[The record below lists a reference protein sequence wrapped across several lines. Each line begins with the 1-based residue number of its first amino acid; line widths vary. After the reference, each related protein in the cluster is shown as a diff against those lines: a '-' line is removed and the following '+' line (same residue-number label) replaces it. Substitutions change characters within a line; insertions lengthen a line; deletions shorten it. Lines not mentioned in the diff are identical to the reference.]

1 MLYYDKRIVSNSIV
15 INRGFLDIVE
25 IQDIGKFLK
34 NPLLYVLIGLFTL
47 LFIKKH
53 RIKITIMLL
62 IYFYFISV
70 TFTGYAFSKLWRID
84 DTFNNK
90 KVYDAVIVLSG
101 VSNAEW
107 CIDRK
112 GLPYITDDFFA
123 ATENSDR
130 LLAGVYFVK
139 TGHAK
144 LLLIGDW
151 VYETYSEGKHVRKL
165 LADLGL
171 RNEQVHIYGQIKRT
185 LDEIK
190 GVKKYL
196 AKNKVKEI
204 LLVTSEMHMR
214 RALAMF
220 KRQGLHPDVFSVNRE
235 REFDWE
241 SFIPTID
248 GVIKTDG
255 CFYEA
260 IAYGGYF
267 LKGDI

>member
-1 MLYYDKRIVSNSIV
+1 M
-15 INRGFLDIVE
+15 E

-34 NPLLYVLIGLFTL
+34 NPLLYVLIGMFTQ

-53 RIKITIMLL
+53 RVKITIVILV
-62 IYFYFISV
+62 YFYLISI
-70 TFTGYAFSKLWRID
+70 TFTGYAFSKLWKIE
-84 DTFNNK
+84 DTCNNK

-107 CIDRK
+107 YIDRK
-112 GLPYITDDFFA
+112 ALPYITDDFFA
-123 ATENSDR
+123 STENSDR
-130 LLAGVYFVK
+130 LLAGAYFVK

-151 VYETYSEGKHVRKL
+151 VYETYSEGKYVSKL

-171 RNEQVHIYGQIKRT
+171 RGEQVHIYGQIKRT
-185 LDEIK
+185 LDEVKSI
-190 GVKKYL
+190 KKYVEEKKL
-196 AKNKVKEI
+196 KEI

-214 RALAMF
+214 RAFAMF
-220 KRQGLHPDVFSVNRE
+220 KKQSLHPDVFSVSKE
-235 REFDWE
+235 SEFDWE
-241 SFIPTID
+241 SFVPTID
-248 GVIKTDG
+248 GLIKTDRF
-255 CFYEA
+255 FYEL